1 MQKVY
6 SDWLHRSVR
15 GILLCLSWVIS
26 IQHEFKTSCIDAK
39 YEAAMS
45 SELLKPGPAMNID
58 QILTNVGEFGRFQ
71 ILMEAIHC
79 LLQIPYTLMI
89 LLPYFTQD
97 SPAWMCSVNST
108 RCNETGPLPST
119 NKLRCK
125 LPRSEWEYTLPK
137 DYSVVTEVCIS
148 RMPAV
153 FVWFYGKWKHDFL
166 AGIYSD

>member
-1 MQKVY
+1 M
-6 SDWLHRSVR
+6 
-15 GILLCLSWVIS
+15 ILNGFENSS
-26 IQHEFKTSCIDAK
+26 IDANH
-39 YEAAMS
+39 EAVMS
-45 SELLKPGPAMNID
+45 SELIKPGPAMNID

-97 SPAWMCSVNST
+97 SPAWRCSLNST
-108 RCNETGPLPST
+108 KCNETGSLPST

-137 DYSVVTEVCIS
+137 DYSIVTEVCIFRS
-148 RMPAV
+148 LAV
-153 FVWFYGKWKHDFL
+153 IRLVLREMEFYDFL
-166 AGIYSD
+166 TGISSG